1 MLAATAAVL
10 ALSVSFWYPGCVA
23 APLSSEEIITQIQSL
38 ALLHRENSTL
48 TLNTYLQ
55 YQGPPFSMSGFSF
68 PYWLEKGLPTA
79 ALGYRTWR
87 CLCPGERLLQAR
99 DAFSAISEF
108 FQLALDDQN
117 SLNPAAADLL
127 RLLEVARRASEALLR
142 NLKDALIIL
151 GYQPSSAQQEPLSW
165 AQTDDHAFNKKVRG
179 YVLCREFRDW
189 LTRLPEDMK
198 ILRVTLRLKDS
209 SGQEKKDC
217 CRS

>member
-1 MLAATAAVL
+1 MT
-10 ALSVSFWYPGCVA
+10 
-23 APLSSEEIITQIQSL
+23 
-38 ALLHRENSTL
+38 
-48 TLNTYLQ
+48 
-55 YQGPPFSMSGFSF
+55 GFSF

-79 ALGYRTWR
+79 ALGYRMWR

-108 FQLALDDQN
+108 FQLVLDDQN
-117 SLNPAAADLL
+117 SLNPTAADLL
-127 RLLEVARRASEALLR
+127 RLLEVAQRASEALLR

-151 GYQPSSAQQEPLSW
+151 GYQPPPTQPESLSW
-165 AQTDDHAFNKKVRG
+165 AQTDDNAFKKKVRG
-179 YVLCREFRDW
+179 YVLCREYRDW

-198 ILRVTLRLKDS
+198 ILRATWRLKDS